1 MNFVY
6 NQTLINNL
14 NEDINQFPH
23 ISPIKQTDSRSFNGI
38 SRLVMLDRYSL
49 KDKYQSTLK
58 VGDLVICLLKEDMRF
73 PTRGIGN
80 IVSIE
85 DNFVSVK
92 IEDEEVFKIPE
103 GEKNA
108 NNIVVRTKDK
118 IEKPLEIFFE
128 QIARRVGRALA
139 SVESGEKKD
148 IYSQKFTE
156 QIQQLNIVPA
166 GRVLHGAGSDSKV
179 TFFNCYVMPHPADS
193 RDGISKH
200 RAEIMEIMSRG
211 GGVGTNGSSLRP
223 KGTVAI
229 NVGGHSSGAVSW
241 LNDLSQLTHL
251 IEQGGSRRGAQ
262 MIMLNDW
269 HPDVVEFILS
279 KMQNENILLHI
290 KKIFKD
296 KKILEETNRK
306 LKFIPLTNEETTL
319 YKLALENPSL
329 NNEALKSKASQLLKD
344 GGRYVV
350 NDEHFL
356 TGANISVAIS
366 DDFMKAVEND
376 LMWELKFP
384 DIKNFT
390 LEQKEFYDS
399 QWHKIADVREWEKM
413 GLPSR
418 TYYKIKARE
427 LWYLI
432 NFCARYSAEPGVFFI
447 DAANKMTNAKIYNQK
462 VVCTNPCGE
471 QPLSPYSVCNLGAI
485 NLANFVDK
493 KTHEVLFDKLK
504 ETVSIAIRLQDN
516 VIDTTPYFLE
526 KNKIQALGERRI
538 GLGVMGLHDMLIW
551 ANKRYGS
558 DDANQLIEKVMQT
571 IAETAYD
578 TSAELAKEKGTF
590 PFLANEVKADFSLLP
605 FVQKL
610 NPEIRRKIAKYG
622 VRNSHLLTIAPTG
635 STGTMVG
642 VSTGLEP
649 FFAFEYYR
657 SGRLGNMIK
666 VKQKIVTEWLELH
679 NNNGQ
684 YSENNLPDI
693 FVSAMQLTPEEH
705 VKVQVAIQK
714 WVDSSISKT
723 VNAPRDYTVNQVAK
737 IYETLYKSGAKG
749 GTVYIDGSR
758 NSQVLTLADDEQVS
772 NFENNKETIKEEN
785 NNDNIGVEIGQTCP
799 VCRAGKVITSGG
811 CNTCDSCNT
820 QLKCGL

>member
-1 MNFVY
+1 MNFKY
-6 NQTLINNL
+6 SEQLINNL
-14 NEDINQFPH
+14 NEAITKFPH
-23 ISPIKQTDSRSFNGI
+23 VSQIRSTDSRSFEGI

-49 KDKYQSTLK
+49 KDKYQSTLQI
-58 VGDLVICLLKEDMRF
+58 GDLVVCLIKEDVRF
-73 PTRGIGN
+73 PTRGLGN
-80 IVSIE
+80 VVAING
-85 DNFVSVK
+85 NFVSIK
-92 IEDEEVFKIPE
+92 IEDDEVFKIPE
-103 GEKNA
+103 SEKNK
-108 NNIVVRTKDK
+108 NNIIVRTKDK
-118 IEKPLEIFFE
+118 IEKPLEIYYE

-139 SVESGEKKD
+139 SVELGENKD
-148 IYSQKFTE
+148 IYSKKFTE
-156 QIQQLNIVPA
+156 QIQSLNIVPA

-179 TFFNCYVMPHPADS
+179 TFFNCYVMPNPADS

-269 HPDVVEFILS
+269 HPDIIEFILS
-279 KMQNENILLHI
+279 KMQNENVLLHI

-306 LKFIPLTNEETTL
+306 LKFIPLTADEKIMYQLVVNDINQKDTHL
-319 YKLALENPSL
+319 FN
-329 NNEALKSKASQLLKD
+329 KAKQLLND
-344 GGRYVV
+344 GGKFVV

-356 TGANISVAIS
+356 SGANISVAIS
-366 DDFMKAVEND
+366 DDFMNAVEND
-376 LMWELKFP
+376 LVWKLKYP
-384 DIKNFT
+384 DIQNFT

-399 QWHKIADVREWEKM
+399 QWHKISDVREWEKM
-413 GLPSR
+413 GLPTR
-418 TYYKIKARE
+418 IHYEIKARE

-471 QPLSPYSVCNLGAI
+471 QPLSPYSVCNLSAI

-493 KTHEVLFDKLK
+493 YTHEVLFDKLK
-504 ETVSIAIRLQDN
+504 ETVTIAIRMQDN

-526 KNKIQALGERRI
+526 KNKIQAQGERRI

-551 ANKRYGS
+551 ANKKYGS
-558 DDANQLIEKVMQT
+558 NEANQLIDKVMQT

-610 NPEIRRKIAKYG
+610 NVDIRKKIAKYG
-622 VRNSHLLTIAPTG
+622 IRNSHLLTIAPTG

-666 VKQKIVTEWLELH
+666 VKQKIVTEWLEIH
-679 NNNGQ
+679 GNGI
-684 YSENNLPDI
+684 YNENNLPDI
-693 FVSAMQLTPEEH
+693 FVTAMQLTPEEH
-705 VKVQVAIQK
+705 VKVQVTIQN

-723 VNAPRDYTVNQVAK
+723 VNAPREYTVNQVAK
-737 IYETLYKSGAKG
+737 IYENLYKMGAKG

-758 NSQVLTLADDEQVS
+758 NSQVLTLSNEEQTS
-772 NFENNKETIKEEN
+772 NFESKKETIIEKEN
-785 NNDNIGVEIGQTCP
+785 NNENIGIEVGQTCP

-811 CNTCDSCNT
+811 CNTCDSCQT